1 MFLSKIR
8 MAAPSL
14 STLYCSL
21 YRPSSVLH
29 IPLSTGGGGAGAG
42 VVDACAPGA
51 GAAGVVA
58 CAAGAGTTAATAI
71 VMDRF
76 LFFYE

>member
-1 MFLSKIR
+1 MFLSKIG
-8 MAAPSL
+8 MASL
-14 STLYCSL
+14 SVFTLYCSL

-29 IPLSTGGGGAGAG
+29 IPLSTGG
-42 VVDACAPGA
+42 A
-51 GAAGVVA
+51 GAAG
-58 CAAGAGTTAATAI
+58 AAGAAGGAVCTVCAGTTAATAI